1 MSVPLENVRMD
12 LRTRMENDQQMS
24 AAWIIVP
31 LLPIIGVI
39 LLAVG
44 FAIAVFSAISRLTSP
59 TPTPGA
65 LSGIFAAVI
74 LFGLLYILIP
84 IIVAVY
90 AIMFNKF
97 IRRRNLH
104 FNRQILLYEDLISL
118 VKQLAGKKNMDIT
131 IPVNYLER
139 SLRDARFEDSEKNP
153 ALYAILSAS
162 TPLVGFYSYYFLMKD
177 FFKHE
182 RREDMFFAGIANL
195 LVALGVP
202 ISLPMRTSPIP
213 DRSFAV
219 YFIASLFTVG
229 IFTIYWI
236 YALVSDPN
244 AHFRHQSMVEDTI
257 IAQVSPALA

>member
-1 MSVPLENVRMD
+1 MD
-12 LRTRMENDQQMS
+12 LRTRLESDQQMS

-44 FAIAVFSAISRLTSP
+44 FAIALFSAISSLSGP
-59 TPTPGA
+59 TPQPGS
-65 LSGIFAAVI
+65 LSGILAT
-74 LFGLLYILIP
+74 LFLFYLLVYILIP
-84 IIVAVY
+84 VIVAIY
-90 AIMFNKF
+90 AIMFHKF
-97 IRRRNLH
+97 IRRRSLH
-104 FNRQILLYEDLISL
+104 FNRQILLYEDMITL
-118 VKQLAGKKNMDIT
+118 VKQLAGKKNMDVS

-139 SLRDARFEDSEKNP
+139 ILREARFEDSEKNA
-153 ALYAILSAS
+153 ALYAILSAT

-202 ISLPMRTSPIP
+202 INLPRRNSPIP

-244 AHFRHQSMVEDTI
+244 AHFRYQSMVEDTI